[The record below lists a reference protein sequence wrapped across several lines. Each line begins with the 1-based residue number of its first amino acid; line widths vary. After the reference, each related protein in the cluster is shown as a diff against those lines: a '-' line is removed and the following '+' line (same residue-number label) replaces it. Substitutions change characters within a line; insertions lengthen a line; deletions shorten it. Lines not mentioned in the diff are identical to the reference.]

1 MAFAVL
7 FSLAQTA
14 DQILNDDRYPL
25 SVDGKQQIKSIRNQA
40 TFLQEFLENHPK
52 ESHNLERRIRDAANE
67 AQDIIEHFMY
77 EQIRSRYKLIRSA
90 AAGITG
96 VNSDHR
102 YDFHELKRVDLEIN
116 SIAEEVMGIKI
127 GDLGLGDSPPA
138 TNSTAGDN
146 ILVGFDEDLI
156 TIKDMLCGSSSKL
169 QVIPIAGMGGIGKT
183 TLARNIYCSQ
193 LIMDH
198 FDNRA
203 WVTVSQDCVTQ
214 NVLSKIIDSI
224 GIDSDRLEHSIEL
237 GEKLYKIL
245 KGRRYLI
252 VLDDIWSTDAWDDLR
267 RIFPDD
273 GNGSRIMIT
282 TRLFD
287 VASYAN
293 SSSRVY
299 EMPFLDPDESWNLLG
314 QKVFKR
320 QNFPLELEKLGE
332 ETANELEKIGREIA
346 RSCGGLPLAIVLIA
360 GLLSSVSKTKASWK
374 GITDKVR
381 PAVATKDGQ
390 FEKIISLSYTYLP
403 HHLRL
408 CFLYMGCFPEDC
420 KIRVSKLVKLW
431 IAEGSVKLCL
441 SKSFE
446 EDAEK
451 YVEDLVKRS
460 LVLVTSRKTNGKIKT
475 CSLHNM
481 VRELSRRRAE
491 DENFKRRLSIAH
503 SDLKHVSKSYGSTI
517 RSIICFQHSETSL
530 GFLRKFRLLRV
541 LDVVDVFIYSLPAQV
556 FELFHLRYLAF
567 GCPMK
572 IPAAI
577 SMLQNLSTLVIW
589 PRKGSRHYS
598 MDEVYLPMEIWM
610 MPLLRHLVSFFDL
623 LPDPEG
629 ATFALENLH
638 TLSVVKRFECSET
651 MLGRIPNLKKLGV
664 TYFGGIYSE
673 NSQLNNLVFL
683 HQLETLKLIRNGD
696 SPVQLSVYPVFPA
709 SLKKLTLS
717 GWHFPWEFMK
727 NVGSLPSLEV
737 LKLRDYAC
745 KGEEWETS
753 DDEFVCLK
761 YLLIDRSDLQSWI
774 TDSSH
779 FPRLER
785 LVLYCCLLT
794 EIPDGVG
801 DIPTLQ
807 LVEIDQA
814 NKSLVESAKMVQE
827 EQQSYGNDD
836 LQVRSVRYHYQIRFT
851 YEDSNL

>member
-481 VRELSRRRAE
+481 
-491 DENFKRRLSIAH
+491 
-503 SDLKHVSKSYGSTI
+503 
-517 RSIICFQHSETSL
+517 
-530 GFLRKFRLLRV
+530 
-541 LDVVDVFIYSLPAQV
+541 
-556 FELFHLRYLAF
+556 
-567 GCPMK
+567 
-572 IPAAI
+572 
-577 SMLQNLSTLVIW
+577 NLSTLVIW

-814 NKSLVESAKMVQE
+814 NKSLVESAKMLSCVL
-827 EQQSYGNDD
+827 YG
-836 LQVRSVRYHYQIRFT
+836 QVAKLPFGGRLSQTRRQMPP
-851 YEDSNL
+851 